1 MKVGLIYTSTT
12 PELIQTVEDEVK
24 KQLGSDVEMYSLEDA
39 SILADVRNAGYV
51 TAGPAEGLI
60 GMD

>member
-39 SILADVRNAGYV
+39 SILADVRNAG
-51 TAGPAEGLI
+51 
-60 GMD
+60 